1 MIIQDKYKLIE
12 KIGCGKFSNVF
23 IANHIVKNTR
33 VAIKF
38 DHDEISKHLLKNE
51 INVYLSILK
60 NDKQPNFINIK
71 SFGVIEKHNF
81 IVMEYIPKTIEMYV
95 CENNKTKLLSSCDIL
110 KKLIDA
116 VTYLHNFGY
125 VHRDLK
131 PDNILVK
138 NNEIL
143 LIDLGMTTKENNNYL
158 TNFIGNP
165 MFSSF
170 NVHLSKY
177 IYTKKDDII
186 SCFYIIFYLFSDRLL
201 PWSETFQHKINNH
214 KTIYEKKTKTNFRM
228 FYQSFDCLLDAIA
241 LYKKYIKNMY

>member
-1 MIIQDKYKLIE
+1 
-12 KIGCGKFSNVF
+12 
-23 IANHIVKNTR
+23 
-33 VAIKF
+33 
-38 DHDEISKHLLKNE
+38 
-51 INVYLSILK
+51 
-60 NDKQPNFINIK
+60 
-71 SFGVIEKHNF
+71 
-81 IVMEYIPKTIEMYV
+81 MYV

-116 VTYLHNFGY
+116 VSYLHNFGY

-143 LIDLGMTTKENNNYL
+143 LIDLGMTTKESNDYL

-177 IYTKKDDII
+177 MYTKKDDII
-186 SCFYIIFYLFSDRLL
+186 SCFYIIFYLFSNGLL

-214 KTIYEKKTKTNFRM
+214 KIIYDKKTKTNFQM
-228 FYQSFDCLLDAIA
+228 FYEPFDCLVNTTL
-241 LYKKYIKNMY
+241 LYKKYTENIY